1 MSDLDSSVALASDP
15 QTVRRERVL
24 LGYWRNGKGIDRG
37 QCLVVEG
44 GPFWDALTVI
54 DRTTEATRV
63 WHPVD
68 NWGARVQLHDG
79 ACSEPS

>member
-15 QTVRRERVL
+15 QAVRRKRVL
-24 LGYWRNGKGIDRG
+24 LGDWSNGKGIDRG

-44 GPFWDALTVI
+44 GPLWDALTVI

-63 WHPVD
+63 RHPVH
-68 NWGARVQLHDG
+68 NRGARV
-79 ACSEPS
+79 